1 MIDNFRVYIIVKYN
15 SKTLIQTVF
24 LVRQPALHM
33 PFVEAVVVTNGRD
46 ARRNRMAGSRAEP
59 PVGANSI
66 KGQSEPCRKEA
77 AEYIGSL
84 LKGLQSLAQEARM
97 PFLAYL
103 LTMALEEANTEKAKG
118 D

>member
-1 MIDNFRVYIIVKYN
+1 
-15 SKTLIQTVF
+15 
-24 LVRQPALHM
+24 
-33 PFVEAVVVTNGRD
+33 
-46 ARRNRMAGSRAEP
+46 MAGSRAEP

-66 KGQSEPCRKEA
+66 KGQSEPSRKEA